1 MTPALR
7 AVIRFASSV
16 LAVAGVILIADAA
29 LTLAW
34 QEPLSAFRAQRAQNQ
49 LGERLARLERRDAP
63 AAAATDTSA
72 RATAAAR
79 YRRSLQDSAPVGRIE
94 LPSLG
99 RRYVVVEGTDAPAL
113 RRGPGHYPATAVPGE
128 GRTVA
133 VAGHRTTYLAPF
145 KTIDRLR
152 PGDPIVVRMPYGAF
166 TYRVDRTR
174 IVAPTA
180 TWVTRDTGRE
190 RLVLTACHPL
200 YSARQRIV
208 IFAERVTQR

>member
-7 AVIRFASSV
+7 AAIRFASSV
-16 LAVAGVILIADAA
+16 LAVAGAILIADAA

-34 QEPLSAFRAQRAQNQ
+34 QEPLSALRAQRAQNQ
-49 LGERLARLERRDAP
+49 LGEQLVRLQRRFGP
-63 AAAATDTSA
+63 AAGATDTSD
-72 RATAAAR
+72 RAAAAR
-79 YRRSLQDSAPVGRIE
+79 YRRSLRHASPVGRIE

-99 RRYVVVEGTDAPAL
+99 RQYVVVEGTDAPAL
-113 RRGPGHYPATAVPGE
+113 RRGPGHYPATALPGE

-133 VAGHRTTYLAPF
+133 IAGHRTTYLAPF

-208 IFAERVTQR
+208 IFAERVTRR

>member
-16 LAVAGVILIADAA
+16 LAVAGAVLIADAA

-34 QEPLSAFRAQRAQNQ
+34 QEPLSALRAQRAQNQ
-49 LGERLARLERRDAP
+49 LGEQLVRLERRYGR

-72 RATAAAR
+72 RAAAR
-79 YRRSLQDSAPVGRIE
+79 YRRSLQQASPVGRIE

-99 RRYVVVEGTDAPAL
+99 RQYVVVEGTDAPAL
-113 RRGPGHYPATAVPGE
+113 RQGPGHYPATALPGE

-133 VAGHRTTYLAPF
+133 IAGHRTTYLAPF

-166 TYRVDRTR
+166 TYRVGRTR